1 MTRLAVLVAAA
12 TATGC
17 IEIADPGGPWQEL
30 SEVSGSE
37 LGPLPTSRA
46 EPGCTLRVVTWNLH
60 KLANPDDVLANLAA
74 SSHVAAADVLLVQET
89 ATWPGEMRS
98 RTAHLAERLAMT
110 WAHTPVARLPDG
122 VLQGNAILSRFPL
135 ERVQVKRLPHVE
147 QPYHGQ
153 ARSALAA
160 DVVLGDVRVRV
171 VTIHL
176 DVRLQITDR
185 IRQLDPAVTDL
196 DERAVVGGDFNTAP
210 WQWIEGLVPVT
221 STEAVLGM
229 SQAAILDDYMATR
242 GFASAIP
249 VDTNTFTL
257 PGFSMRLD
265 NLYPRALAIRD
276 AGIEHVAGSDHWPLW
291 VDVDVCD

>member
-1 MTRLAVLVAAA
+1 MSRVGALVAAVA
-12 TATGC
+12 VSGC
-17 IEIADPGGPWQEL
+17 IEIADTGGPWQDVA
-30 SEVSGSE
+30 EVSGSE
-37 LGPLPTSRA
+37 LGPVPTLRA

-60 KLANPDDVLANLAA
+60 KLADPDDVLANLAA
-74 SSHVAAADVLLVQET
+74 SSKIAAADVLLVQET
-89 ATWPGEMRS
+89 ATWPGETMS
-98 RTAHLAERLAMT
+98 RTGQLGERLAMT
-110 WAHTPVARLPDG
+110 WAHTPVALLPDG

-135 ERVQVKRLPHVE
+135 ERAQVKRLPHVE

-160 DVVLGDVRVRV
+160 DVVLGDARVRV
-171 VTIHL
+171 VSIHL

-196 DERAVVGGDFNTAP
+196 DERAIVGGDFNTAP
-210 WQWIEGLVPVT
+210 WQWLEGLVPVT

-229 SQAAILDDYMATR
+229 DQAAILDDYMATR
-242 GFASAIP
+242 GYASAIP
-249 VDTNTFTL
+249 ADTNTFTL
-257 PGFSMRLD
+257 PGFPMRLD
-265 NLYPRALAIRD
+265 NLYPRALRILD